1 MLKRF
6 AYALS
11 AIAVTTGMLAS
22 CNGFNQLRTPTGP
35 LTAQSVSQQMPKIR
49 DNFMWGV
56 SSAGYQ
62 CEGDERNSQWA
73 AWELAGKTKD
83 KSGKAVDFYHRYEE
97 DIKLA
102 KAMGVNAFRLSIE
115 WSRIEPARGQID
127 QEQLAYYKHL
137 IETVRKY
144 GMEPLVTLTHFTYP
158 HWLDFDTDKDG
169 LTGWEDPDTV
179 DAYLNYVGLVGREMG
194 TDVKYWITFNE
205 PNIWLV
211 LSHLAGKMPPGG
223 KNPFGFLRAARNV
236 LQAHARAYDR
246 LHAINPAAMVSAN
259 IFQFQYNPFA
269 ARSKTYAT
277 SSTALSEQ
285 TIRNFS
291 NSDWMM
297 ESFEDGQFA
306 YETHLRSLF
315 KPSDYSGAPSRGGA
329 ALGSNGPTALE
340 TTTVSLLGRFDYVSF
355 DYYYRFTTIEQ
366 VLHADEVWRMPIYP
380 QGLYNVLMAYQRR
393 FRKPIVIAENGIGLF
408 NDQPR
413 ADGWK
418 RGDTIVQHVAQVQ
431 KAIADGANVQGY
443 YHWSITDNYEWGN
456 YDARFGLYR
465 VEALKDSTLAR
476 IPTDGV
482 AAYQA
487 VIAAHGVTPELM
499 QRYPGPASQSP

>member
-1 MLKRF
+1 MMKRL
-6 AYALS
+6 AHTVSALIVS
-11 AIAVTTGMLAS
+11 GGMLAS
-22 CNGFNQLRTPTGP
+22 CSGFNPPAPGRSNAQVN
-35 LTAQSVSQQMPKIR
+35 AQSTR
-49 DNFMWGV
+49 DAFMWGV

-62 CEGDERNSQWA
+62 CEGDEHNSQWA
-73 AWELAGKTKD
+73 AWENAGKTKD
-83 KSGKAVDFYHRYEE
+83 RSGKAVDFYHRYEE
-97 DIKLA
+97 DIQLA
-102 KAMGVNAFRLSIE
+102 KAMGVNAFRLSVE
-115 WSRIEPARGQID
+115 WSRIEPVKGQID
-127 QEQLAYYKHL
+127 TEQLAYYKRL
-137 IETVRKY
+137 IQTVRKY

-158 HWLDFDTDKDG
+158 HWLDFDTDHDG

-179 DAYLNYVGLVGREMG
+179 DAYLSYVSLIGREMG
-194 TDVKYWITFNE
+194 TDVRYWITFNE

-246 LHAINPAAMVSAN
+246 LHGINPAAMVSSN

-269 ARSKTYAT
+269 ARAKTFAA
-277 SSTALSEQ
+277 SGTALSEQ
-285 TIRNFS
+285 TIRNFANS
-291 NSDWMM
+291 SDWFM
-297 ESFEDGQFA
+297 EAFEDGQFA
-306 YETHLRSLF
+306 YEPHLRSLF
-315 KPSDYSGAPSRGGA
+315 KPADYSGPAARGGI
-329 ALGSNGPTALE
+329 ALGNGLNALE

-355 DYYYRFTTIEQ
+355 DYYYRFTTLEQ

-393 FRKPIVIAENGIGLF
+393 FHKPIIIAENGIGTF

-418 RGDTIVQHVAQVQ
+418 RGDAIVQHVAQM
-431 KAIADGANVQGY
+431 KRAMADGANVTGY

-465 VEALKDSTLAR
+465 VEALKDPELRR

-482 AAYQA
+482 AAYQS
-487 VIAAHGVTPELM
+487 VIAAQGTTPDLLR
-499 QRYPGPASQSP
+499 RYPGPAPVSP